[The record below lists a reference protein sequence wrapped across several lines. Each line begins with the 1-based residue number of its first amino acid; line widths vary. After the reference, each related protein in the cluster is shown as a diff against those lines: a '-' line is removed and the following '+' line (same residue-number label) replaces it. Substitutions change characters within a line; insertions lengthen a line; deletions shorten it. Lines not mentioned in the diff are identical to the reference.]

1 MLPDSGIMRKRWLV
15 NSIFVAAACIIT
27 GWLIL
32 QTRKTGEE
40 EQIHQPEGVAV
51 FCEGEEISA
60 LYLAE
65 DGSLWI
71 GGRDGVKRLD
81 PETGEVIGYVAE
93 DLELIYAAEICRSY
107 DGSVWIGHNQGV
119 SVLYPEG
126 TREDYGEPFLT
137 GGRVNTILCLG
148 QEVLVG
154 TMEGANRFVWE
165 EDGHWAVE
173 QYSRENGLLAD
184 PVNVMAADG
193 DALWFGSYLANQPGG
208 DRKSVV

>member
-137 GGRVNTILCLG
+137 GGRVDTCVLG
-148 QEVLVG
+148 RRCWWVQWKVQ
-154 TMEGANRFVWE
+154 T
-165 EDGHWAVE
+165 
-173 QYSRENGLLAD
+173 
-184 PVNVMAADG
+184 
-193 DALWFGSYLANQPGG
+193 ALYGKKTDTGRLWSSTAGKTGFW
-208 DRKSVV
+208 RIR

>member
-40 EQIHQPEGVAV
+40 EQIQQPEGVVV

-154 TMEGANRFVWE
+154 AFLFVL
-165 EDGHWAVE
+165 H
-173 QYSRENGLLAD
+173 
-184 PVNVMAADG
+184 P
-193 DALWFGSYLANQPGG
+193 PPH
-208 DRKSVV
+208 